1 MTLPTTLCHRC
12 TEGNVRA
19 VGWFAATQYA
29 RSTASARATKQSPE
43 WHLHADRRLG
53 ERSPLTFPV
62 TLQAKK
68 ITPHTLRH
76 TAAMNL
82 PHAGVD
88 ITVIALWMG
97 TKAPSPP
104 ASTCTPTWRS
114 KKRRSHHPARHPSR
128 TLPAARRTADL
139 PQPALT
145 RDIRRVIQHRD
156 RPAHGDRAGPA
167 AASPRLAA
175 DVGRARR
182 QGPPLV

>member
-12 TEGNVRA
+12 TEGNVRV
-19 VGWFAATQYA
+19 VGWFADTQYA

-114 KKRRSHHPARHPSR
+114 KKRRSPAPPRP
-128 TLPAARRTADL
+128 T
-139 PQPALT
+139 PQPDAT
-145 RDIRRVIQHRD
+145 
-156 RPAHGDRAGPA
+156 
-167 AASPRLAA
+167 S
-175 DVGRARR
+175 R
-182 QGPPLV
+182 QTNC